1 MSHTL
6 FKVFLYEDDEIYP
19 FYSLSN
25 DEIEAILYCIDQ
37 LFKPIRVKKQFPYI
51 KNDDEL
57 VYGMLFIQD
66 VTIME
71 QYTNK
76 KIRIYPPQYGLIP
89 WGRKSNYSSYPKTK
103 RPRVTPIDATI
114 PAHSCTPLVPP
125 LSSHD
130 SHLPPNK

>member
-1 MSHTL
+1 MSYTL
-6 FKVFLYEDDEIYP
+6 FKAFLYEDDEIYP

-76 KIRIYPPQYGLIP
+76 KIRIHPPQYGLIP
-89 WGRKSNYSSYPKTK
+89 WGNKVELFIIPKIESEEEEEEDEK
-103 RPRVTPIDATI
+103 P
-114 PAHSCTPLVPP
+114 
-125 LSSHD
+125 
-130 SHLPPNK
+130 